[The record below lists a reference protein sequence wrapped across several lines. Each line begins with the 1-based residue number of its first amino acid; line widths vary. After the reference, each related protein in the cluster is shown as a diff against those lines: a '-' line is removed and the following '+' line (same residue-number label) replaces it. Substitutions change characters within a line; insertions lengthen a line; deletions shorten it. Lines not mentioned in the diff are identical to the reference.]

1 MALTKISIDRQMKA
15 NWAIRTLE
23 YTHES
28 KKKKKRERRRKNAMG
43 SSMDGPRK
51 YLTK

>member
-1 MALTKISIDRQMKA
+1 MKT

-28 KKKKKRERRRKNAMG
+28 KKKKKEARKKEKTPWAAAWMG
-43 SSMDGPRK
+43 QESI
-51 YLTK
+51 

>member
-1 MALTKISIDRQMKA
+1 MKT

-28 KKKKKRERRRKNAMG
+28 KKKKKKREREEGKRHRQAADEAKKESETM
-43 SSMDGPRK
+43 S
-51 YLTK
+51 